1 MQNLSLSLSL
11 ILSYLEKKHGSFVSV
26 LQKNA
31 GFCEPQEALYSK
43 APPPQF
49 PWKNPLRGMRCQKR
63 KCPRQ
68 FRCDNRGG

>member
-43 APPPQF
+43 APSPQF
-49 PWKNPLRGMRCQKR
+49 PWKNPASRHALSKKDVPETIQV
-63 KCPRQ
+63 
-68 FRCDNRGG
+68 